1 LEMREKTDQSPKL
14 RLIQGT
20 YPLKVSV
27 GSVDIVASPKDR
39 PPFSVDALAHEE
51 DTFLVMAADREVR
64 DPHEHQVRLMTRV
77 IEIRPEAPGS
87 VLVKG
92 QRPLRLLAVVHDLN
106 QDPTWKEEWV
116 ASTLDGIF
124 REAER
129 RKLQSIALPFL
140 GTLHGSLKKERFLVL
155 LRGALEHLSAKHL
168 KRLWL
173 IVPAG
178 TSSRIF
184 RVLESGLQK

>member
-1 LEMREKTDQSPKL
+1 MREKTDDRPKL

-39 PPFSVDALAHEE
+39 PPFSVDAVAFDE

-64 DPHEHQVRLMTRV
+64 DPHEHQVRLITRV
-77 IEIRPEAPGS
+77 IETRPETPGS
-87 VLVKG
+87 VLVQG
-92 QRPLRLLAVVHDLN
+92 QRPLRLLAIVHDLN

-116 ASTLDGIF
+116 ASALDGVF

-129 RKLQSIALPFL
+129 RRLQSIALPFL
-140 GTLHGSLKKERFLVL
+140 GSLHGSLEKERFLVL
-155 LRGALEHLSAKHL
+155 LRSALQRASAKNL
-168 KRLWL
+168 RRLWL
-173 IVPAG
+173 VVPAG
-178 TSSRIF
+178 TSSKIF
-184 RVLESGLQK
+184 RVLESGSQK